1 MNLFADVS
9 VGKYCIFERYK
20 TIMQFNYSKCLIMLI
35 FLGFTS
41 FYSCK
46 ENQESEKIAEHKFT
60 NALVDETSPYL
71 LQHAH
76 NPVNWRPWSQ
86 NALDDAK
93 KEDKLVL
100 VSIGYSSCHWCHVME
115 EETFEDEE
123 VAKVMNENFVS
134 IKVDRE
140 ERPDVDQIYMT
151 ALQLIS
157 GNGGWPLNVITL
169 PNGKPL
175 YGGTYHTKEQW
186 TQVLTKIN
194 DLYKNDP
201 DKAAEYADMVA
212 SGIAETN
219 IIQPSSNFSLLSK
232 EALNS
237 SVENWRANWD
247 LEKGGDS
254 GSQKFMIP
262 SNLSFLLDYAALS
275 KDEQA
280 KAHVSNTL
288 DQMALGGINDHIA
301 GGFYRY
307 STDPEWKIPHFEKM
321 LYDNA
326 QALSLYS
333 KAYTIFKKIEY
344 KNVVWE
350 TIDFLK
356 NEMKN
361 EGGGYYAALN
371 ADSEGVEGKFY
382 VWRQEELKTILGKD
396 YNLFASYYD
405 IADDTVW
412 EDGKH
417 VLRRTMSD
425 SDFIAQNKI
434 TGNTLNA
441 AKSEWKKKIMKARA
455 KRTRPSI
462 DDKVITS
469 WNALLITGLVDAYK
483 AFGQK
488 TYLKEAES
496 IFQYLEKNSYRT
508 ESLVHTYKQGSKQKE
523 GFLED
528 YTFLAQ
534 AALRLYSV
542 TFKTEY
548 LDFAR
553 KLTRFAESKFGDESS
568 GMYRYNEGDNLIAK
582 IIKTDD
588 GVLPSPNAVMAHN
601 LFKLG
606 HIDYNT
612 SYTEKSKKML
622 SAMVP
627 MIRESASNYS
637 KWNTLLLQNTF
648 PYFEV
653 AVVGDA
659 SNSLVASLN
668 EKHLPNTL
676 VVGSTINSGLPLFKD
691 RYIEGDTYIYVCQNT
706 TCKLPVKTVRQ
717 AIQQMAN
724 F

>member
-9 VGKYCIFERYK
+9 VGKYCIFDRYK
-20 TIMQFNYSKCLIMLI
+20 ITMQFNYSRRLIILMILV
-35 FLGFTS
+35 FTS

-46 ENQESEKIAEHKFT
+46 ENQESEKTVEHKFT

-123 VAKVMNENFVS
+123 VAKVMNENFIN

-194 DLYKNDP
+194 ELYRNDP

-212 SGIAETN
+212 GGIAETN
-219 IIQPSSNFSLLSK
+219 LIQPSSDFSLLSK
-232 EALNS
+232 EALNH
-237 SVENWRANWD
+237 SVEKWRANWD
-247 LEKGGDS
+247 LEKGGDT

-275 KDEQA
+275 EDEQA
-280 KAHVSNTL
+280 KAHVENSL
-288 DQMALGGINDHIA
+288 DQMALGGINDHIG

-307 STDPEWKIPHFEKM
+307 SVDSEWKVPHFEKM

-333 KAYTIFKKIEY
+333 KAYTIFKKMEY

-361 EGGGYYAALN
+361 NSGGYYAALN
-371 ADSEGVEGKFY
+371 ADSDGEEGKFY
-382 VWRQEELKTILGKD
+382 VWKQEELKTILGD
-396 YNLFASYYD
+396 GFNLFASYYD

-412 EDGKH
+412 EDGNH
-417 VLRRTMSD
+417 VLRRIMSD
-425 SDFIAQNKI
+425 SDFIAQNEI
-434 TGNTLNA
+434 TGNVLNA
-441 AKSEWKKKIMKARA
+441 AKSEWKKKLMKARA
-455 KRTRPSI
+455 KRTRPST
-462 DDKVITS
+462 DDKIITS

-488 TYLKEAES
+488 SFLSEAEN
-496 IFQYLEKNSYRT
+496 IFQYLKKNSYQN
-508 ESLVHTYKQGSKQKE
+508 ESLVHTYKKGSQQKE

-528 YTFLAQ
+528 YSFLAK
-534 AALRLYSV
+534 AALQLYTV

-553 KLTRFAESKFGDESS
+553 KLTGLVEIRFHDEAS
-568 GMYRYNEGDNLIAK
+568 GMYRYNKGDELIAK

-601 LFKLG
+601 LFELG

-612 SYTEKSKKML
+612 NYTEKSKKMI

-627 MIRESASNYS
+627 MIKESAPSYS
-637 KWNTLLLQNTF
+637 KWNALLLQNIF

-659 SNSLVASLN
+659 SNLLVASLN

-676 VVGSTINSGLPLFKD
+676 VVGSTSSSELPLLKD
-691 RYIEGDTYIYVCQNT
+691 RYVEGDTYIYVCQNT
-706 TCKLPVKTVRQ
+706 TCKLPVSTVQQ
-717 AIQQMAN
+717 AIEQMAD